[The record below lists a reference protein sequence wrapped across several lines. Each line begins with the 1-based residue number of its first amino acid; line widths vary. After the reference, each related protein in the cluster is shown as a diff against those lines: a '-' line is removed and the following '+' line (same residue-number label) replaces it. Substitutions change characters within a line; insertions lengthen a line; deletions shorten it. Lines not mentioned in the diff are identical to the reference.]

1 MSLEDFQLLDNEP
14 FDNSIIKR
22 DFTKIY
28 HQQGAQLNQSD
39 QNIEFIF
46 GENNNYHQIGN
57 GYLEFNITV
66 RKHDTTNF
74 HVEDPIR
81 LVNNGYAF
89 CFKEARLSTNI
100 GSDIEHNKFCGQVST
115 IMKVLSNKDDDLLSQ
130 FGNINENDIPLLERL
145 TELPTQI
152 RDTPHQKMLIDNH
165 LDANRGKIKGYL
177 YLEDIFGF
185 CKTFKKVTKNL
196 GFHIMFKT
204 ANLQDIIYT
213 SMGDD
218 IDVNINN
225 LYLYVPNLIPSVE
238 TQLMFN
244 EATQSNYK
252 ISFDEWYTERR
263 IISDLLV
270 QHDIGSA
277 QNVIQPKYLIC
288 AHQTNLRT
296 ATPDKK
302 INIAI
307 FDNMDLRK
315 YYVEIDGLRYP
326 RDNVLIN
333 YDENDYIQEYKD
345 LKLFYRE
352 YIGEPILNPFISY
365 FDMKTKYPI
374 EIIDLRHQSEHITP
388 KKIQLFHEY
397 GTDPDSAR
405 LFLILI
411 RRREIEL
418 ISDGNKLIEIKV
430 I

>member
-14 FDNSIIKR
+14 FDNSINER

-57 GYLEFNITV
+57 GYLEFNIKV

-74 HVEDPIR
+74 HIEDPIR
-81 LVNNGYAF
+81 LLNKGYAF
-89 CFKEARLSTNI
+89 CFKEARLSITL
-100 GSDIEHNKFCGQVST
+100 GSDNEYNKFCGQIST
-115 IMKVLSNKDDDLLSQ
+115 IMKVISNKDDDLLSQ
-130 FGNINENDIPLLERL
+130 FGNINENDIPILERL
-145 TELPTQI
+145 ADLPTQI
-152 RDTPHQKMLIDNH
+152 RSTPQQKMLIDNH
-165 LDANRGKIKGYL
+165 TDANKGKRKGYL

-196 GFHIMFKT
+196 GFHLTFKT

-213 SMGDD
+213 SMEDE
-218 IDVNINN
+218 INVTIN
-225 LYLYVPNLIPSVE
+225 SLYLYIPNLIPSVE

-244 EATQSNYK
+244 EATQNNYK
-252 ISFDEWYTERR
+252 IPFDEWYTERR
-263 IISDLLV
+263 KLSDLII

-296 ATPDKK
+296 TTPDKK

-307 FDNMDLRK
+307 FDIMDIRK
-315 YYVEIDGLRYP
+315 YYVEIDGHRYP
-326 RDNVLIN
+326 RDSVLIN
-333 YDENDYIQEYKD
+333 YEENDYIQQYKD
-345 LKLFYRE
+345 LKLFWKE

-365 FDMKTKYPI
+365 TDMKTKYPI
-374 EIIDLRHQSEHITP
+374 EIIDLRHQSDHITP

-397 GTDPDSAR
+397 GTDPDNAR
-405 LFLILI
+405 LFLII
-411 RRREIEL
+411 ISRRKIEL
-418 ISDGNKLIEIKV
+418 ISDGNKLIEVKV